1 MRVCSLI
8 RHVENSWCYESCCG
22 CACHQRDGLL
32 SHASLMSCAWLTNR
46 NCVSGER
53 HGIESG
59 QNWEKVVSARPWL
72 PAVLER
78 KFFPL
83 KIIRR
88 FRRLRA
94 SSTFTASILAGFY
107 RAPIARWRSFK
118 VNFFKLEGFEQ
129 IWDMPNTD
137 DICITLVWL
146 LKVGEGFQCPSSS
159 SSRFIHFWIA
169 MQLFWGYIHEDV
181 TNLPFLLF

>member
-32 SHASLMSCAWLTNR
+32 SHESLMSCAWLTNR

-59 QNWEKVVSARPWL
+59 QKLGEGCKRTTL
-72 PAVLER
+72 
-78 KFFPL
+78 
-83 KIIRR
+83 
-88 FRRLRA
+88 A
-94 SSTFTASILAGFY
+94 SSGFGEEVFSVENYPSIPSPASIFNLHCINLAGFY

-118 VNFFKLEGFEQ
+118 VNFLKLEGFEQ

-169 MQLFWGYIHEDV
+169 LQLFWGYIHEDV